1 MGHGIRRKPY
11 QVLPGRGVK
20 VTCVQINDHGFNT
33 EEWFEK
39 SFQGWHRDD
48 NPLVTNY
55 KEWDFV
61 LVIPLISVR
70 SYWAGNDGMQAWR
83 HRRTGQLIPDHCRQ
97 TGGCP
102 EMWNASDVKGK
113 RELEISNL
121 REVEEYVVV
130 EHSKD
135 VCRSAFPERSLRSV
149 SPTSFP

>member
-11 QVLPGRGVK
+11 QVLPGRGIK

-33 EEWFEK
+33 EEWFEE
-39 SFQGWHRDD
+39 SFQNWYRNS
-48 NPLVTNY
+48 NPVATSY

-83 HRRTGQLIPDHCRQ
+83 NRKTGQLIPDHCRQ

-102 EMWNASDVKGK
+102 EVWNSSDVRGK
-113 RELEISNL
+113 KELEISNL
-121 REVEEYVVV
+121 QEVEEYVVV

-135 VCRSAFPERSLRSV
+135 VSKSVFLEQSLPGV
-149 SPTSFP
+149 SLISFP